1 MTGVT
6 VPTSGSAVRPLTAN
20 TPVKSASPIP
30 AGQTAPAV
38 SSSVPAPV
46 TRGRCVVFPFQVERR
61 RRGVTANAVASGAF
75 ISTRMYSQPPSSL
88 KRTSIGCHPAASHTL
103 PSPAAS
109 LVPAATFTTRF
120 VPSSVSRPASSA

>member
-1 MTGVT
+1 MAGVT
-6 VPTSGSAVRPLTAN
+6 VPTSGSAVRSLTVS
-20 TPVKSASPIP
+20 TPVKSASPISS
-30 AGQTAPAV
+30 GQTAPGI

-46 TRGRCVVFPFQVERR
+46 TRGRRVALPPMVERR
-61 RRGVTANAVASGAF
+61 RRGITSNAVASGAF
-75 ISTRMYSQPPSSL
+75 IVTRMYSQPVSSL
-88 KRTSIGCHPAASHTL
+88 KRTSIGCHPASSHTL